1 MPALQVRDFPDDL
14 YERLKACAALEH
26 RSVAQQTVAL
36 VEEGFNARNES
47 HFWDGCELHRLGRAP
62 QVIDFDTE
70 SARAVR
76 IEKRKALFAEF
87 EKLPKF
93 TVPDTFPS
101 TAELI
106 RQGRE
111 ERDQRIL
118 GAADYCGEE
127 ALG

>member
-36 VEEGFNARNES
+36 VEEGLNARNES

-70 SARAVR
+70 SARSARLCSRNSKSCRSSRCPTPFRVR
-76 IEKRKALFAEF
+76 QSSSGKGAKNETNASS
-87 EKLPKF
+87 
-93 TVPDTFPS
+93 VPPI
-101 TAELI
+101 TAE
-106 RQGRE
+106 RR
-111 ERDQRIL
+111 RWDNDRS
-118 GAADYCGEE
+118 
-127 ALG
+127 